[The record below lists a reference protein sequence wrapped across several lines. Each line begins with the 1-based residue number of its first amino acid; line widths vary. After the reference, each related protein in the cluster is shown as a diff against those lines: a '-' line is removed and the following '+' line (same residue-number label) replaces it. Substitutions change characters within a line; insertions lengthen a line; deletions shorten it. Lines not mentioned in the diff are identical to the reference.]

1 MVSGVTAHI
10 FAAEVVYL
18 KMKVGHR
25 FYSLPGSRCGFP
37 GHRAHPGEQGSQ
49 DAPAHVPGTRQDQPL
64 HELPVP
70 HRDDPHGEG
79 ADRAQARGGSRP
91 EEKGTACCVLRS
103 RNGVRTAECPAERR
117 VAVMTILG
125 HLWNTHEKKLGLS
138 EQPHFKIF
146 NTILALKNPENHP
159 FFLLHRGF
167 FPPSKQLQ
175 HSQIACVSL
184 GCVQ

>member
-117 VAVMTILG
+117 VAVMTILE

-167 FPPSKQLQ
+167 FPPKQLQ
-175 HSQIACVSL
+175 HSQTACVSL